1 MGKRYLLVWCTFP
14 TMVFGLEQGETYA
27 EYGEDRIDEFDLM
40 FALSI
45 LVSVFVF
52 VYLSIT
58 S

>member
-1 MGKRYLLVWCTFP
+1 
-14 TMVFGLEQGETYA
+14 MVFGLEQGETYA

>member
-1 MGKRYLLVWCTFP
+1 
-14 TMVFGLEQGETYA
+14 MVFGLEQDEGY
-27 EYGEDRIDEFDLM
+27 EYEDRIDEFDLM

-52 VYLSIT
+52 VYLTLT

>member
-1 MGKRYLLVWCTFP
+1 
-14 TMVFGLEQGETYA
+14 MVFGLEQGETYA
-27 EYGEDRIDEFDLM
+27 EYEEDRIDEFDLM